1 MSGQALQ
8 EVLPGIFTWRHD
20 APGKPFPFNGWYI
33 ATPGEPILV
42 DPPPCP
48 EPILKEIEQRG
59 VPRAILL
66 TNKDHTRE
74 SESFAGRFRA
84 PILIHQAD
92 APLVP
97 RRIGGVFKHGDDLPG
112 EVHAIRIP
120 GGKSPGETAFLI
132 RRVNAVLLGDALIG
146 SPSGQLNLLPPEKY
160 ADVAKAREGIRN
172 LLKYSFDGVLVGD
185 GESIPRG
192 GRRAIEE
199 FLARSI

>member
-1 MSGQALQ
+1 MSK
-8 EVLPGIFTWRHD
+8 ESMSEILPGVFTWGFDSPEKRIR
-20 APGKPFPFNGWYI
+20 FNGWYL

-48 EPILKEIEQRG
+48 ESIIEEIEHRG

-74 SESFAGRFRA
+74 SDNLAGRFRA

-92 APLVP
+92 APLVS

-120 GGKSPGETAFLI
+120 DGKSPGETAFLI

-146 SPSGQLNLLPPEKY
+146 KPPGQLNLLPPEKY
-160 ADVAKAREGIRN
+160 ADVSKAREGIRS

-192 GRRAIEE
+192 GRRAVED
-199 FLARSI
+199 FLARAN